1 MALEALSKE
10 FKSGLPW
17 EMLYADELVI
27 IPESLVELEEGYL
40 TWKEQRSES
49 KYRTD
54 KDNEV
59 WHE

>member
-1 MALEALSKE
+1 
-10 FKSGLPW
+10 
-17 EMLYADELVI
+17 MLYADELVI
-27 IPESLVELEEGYL
+27 IPESLVELEERYL

-49 KYRTD
+49 KYRKD

>member
-10 FKSGLPW
+10 FKSDLPW

-27 IPESLVELEEGYL
+27 IPESLVELEERYL